1 MSLIAQIKTLE
12 ALELT
17 EARLTAKI
25 IPHLQ
30 ALPKLTK
37 LKIETVEISTADVE
51 AIRAA
56 LPNCQVDFKPMTD
69 AEKESLL
76 VKKLRL

>member
-1 MSLIAQIKTLE
+1 MYESRPLF
-12 ALELT
+12 T
-17 EARLTAKI
+17 EARLCAKI

-30 ALPKLTK
+30 SLPKFEK
-37 LKIETVEISTADVE
+37 LKIETVDISTADVE
-51 AIRAA
+51 VIKAA